1 MIQCHT
7 YHCIH
12 RPIHHSSVQLD
23 DLLNRIEFLEA
34 DCIGAYLGCCV
45 KTLLNTIDET
55 SDLVSQLIVITACNQ
70 SQMCHRLNLQH
81 TAGTAQDSRISG
93 HQTHRAA
100 TKYSNALTGLEP

>member
-12 RPIHHSSVQLD
+12 RPIHHSSIQLD

-34 DCIGAYLGCCV
+34 DSIGAYLGCCV
-45 KTLLNTIDET
+45 KTLLDTINEAP
-55 SDLVSQLIVITACNQ
+55 SRVSQSIVVTACNQ

-81 TAGTAQDSRISG
+81 TTSTAQDCRISG

-100 TKYSNALTGLEP
+100 AKYSNALTGLEP